1 MRISLEQAE
10 ACLAADSPRGYVQQ
24 LQAASE
30 ALARARAQDGKGGG
44 NDELLAQFRRELDA
58 EPTRE

>member
-30 ALARARAQDGKGGG
+30 ALARARAADTRGGG
-44 NDELLAQFRRELDA
+44 ADELLAQFRRELDA